1 MPIDLDPDARQQALA
16 SIKRF
21 LAEELD
27 LDVGD
32 LKAGVVLQFVLEE
45 LAPVAYNRGVTDAQR
60 FFQDRAVDLEG
71 ACHEKEFGY
80 WNKGPDRPRRGR
92 G

>member
-1 MPIDLDPDARQQALA
+1 MPIDLDPDAKQQALA

-21 LAEELD
+21 LLEELD
-27 LDVGD
+27 QDVGD

-45 LAPVAYNRGVTDAQR
+45 LAPVAYNRGVADAQR